1 MFFVTYVILFIGCLT
16 ITTMIHA
23 LTIHK
28 IEKVMKKR
36 FLRSD
41 QEYRELNSC
50 LNMSTYTLVVLFFL
64 PLFLSTVL
72 VAKYFIH

>member
-41 QEYRELNSC
+41 QEYKELDSC

-64 PLFLSTVL
+64 TLFLSTAL

>member
-1 MFFVTYVILFIGCLT
+1 MIFVTYVILFIGCLT

-23 LTIHK
+23 LTIRK

-64 PLFLSTVL
+64 TLFLSIVL

>member
-16 ITTMIHA
+16 ITTMIHV

-64 PLFLSTVL
+64 TLFLSIVL

>member
-28 IEKVMKKR
+28 IE
-36 FLRSD
+36 RSLIRAW
-41 QEYRELNSC
+41 EASWCEE
-50 LNMSTYTLVVLFFL
+50 
-64 PLFLSTVL
+64 
-72 VAKYFIH
+72 I

>member
-16 ITTMIHA
+16 ITTMTHA

-64 PLFLSTVL
+64 TLFLSTAL

>member
-23 LTIHK
+23 LTIRK

-41 QEYRELNSC
+41 REYKELDSC

-64 PLFLSTVL
+64 TLFLSIVL

>member
-36 FLRSD
+36 FLHSD

-64 PLFLSTVL
+64 TLFLSIVL

>member
-23 LTIHK
+23 LTIRK

-36 FLRSD
+36 FLHSD
-41 QEYRELNSC
+41 QEYKELDSC
-50 LNMSTYTLVVLFFL
+50 LNMSAYTLVVLFFL
-64 PLFLSTVL
+64 TLFLSTVL

>member
-64 PLFLSTVL
+64 TLFLSIVL
-72 VAKYFIH
+72 SVKYFIH

>member
-28 IEKVMKKR
+28 IEKVMKKS
-36 FLRSD
+36 FLHSD

-64 PLFLSTVL
+64 TLFLSTAL

>member
-28 IEKVMKKR
+28 IEKFMKKR

-41 QEYRELNSC
+41 REYKELDSC

-64 PLFLSTVL
+64 TLFLSTVL

>member
-1 MFFVTYVILFIGCLT
+1 MFFVIFVILFIGCLT
-16 ITTMIHA
+16 ITTMIHV
-23 LTIHK
+23 LIIRK
-28 IEKVMKKR
+28 IEKFMKKR

-41 QEYRELNSC
+41 QEYKELDSC

-64 PLFLSTVL
+64 TLFLSTIL

>member
-28 IEKVMKKR
+28 IETFMKKR

-50 LNMSTYTLVVLFFL
+50 LNMSTYTLVVLFL
-64 PLFLSTVL
+64 LTLFLSIVL

>member
-23 LTIHK
+23 LTIRK

-41 QEYRELNSC
+41 QEYRDLNSC

-64 PLFLSTVL
+64 TLFLSIVL

>member
-23 LTIHK
+23 LTIRK

-64 PLFLSTVL
+64 TLFLSIVL

>member
-64 PLFLSTVL
+64 TLFLSTVL
-72 VAKYFIH
+72 VVKYFIH

>member
-16 ITTMIHA
+16 ITTMIHV
-23 LTIHK
+23 LTIRK
-28 IEKVMKKR
+28 IEKFMKKR

-41 QEYRELNSC
+41 REYKELDSC

-64 PLFLSTVL
+64 TLFLSTVL

>member
-23 LTIHK
+23 LTIRK
-28 IEKVMKKR
+28 IEKFMKKR
-36 FLRSD
+36 FLHSD
-41 QEYRELNSC
+41 HEYKELDSC

-64 PLFLSTVL
+64 TLFLSTVL
-72 VAKYFIH
+72 AAKYFIH

>member
-1 MFFVTYVILFIGCLT
+1 MFFVTCVILFIGCLT

-64 PLFLSTVL
+64 TLFLSTVL
-72 VAKYFIH
+72 AAKYFIH

>member
-23 LTIHK
+23 LTIRK

-64 PLFLSTVL
+64 TLFLSTVL

>member
-16 ITTMIHA
+16 ITTMTHA

-36 FLRSD
+36 FLHSD

-64 PLFLSTVL
+64 TLFLSTAL
-72 VAKYFIH
+72 VVKYFIH

>member
-23 LTIHK
+23 LTIRK

-41 QEYRELNSC
+41 QEYKELDSC

-64 PLFLSTVL
+64 TLFLSTVL
-72 VAKYFIH
+72 VAKYFIQ

>member
-1 MFFVTYVILFIGCLT
+1 MIFVTYVILFIGCLT

-23 LTIHK
+23 LTIRK

-64 PLFLSTVL
+64 TLFLSTAL

>member
-23 LTIHK
+23 LTIRK

-41 QEYRELNSC
+41 QEYKELDSC
-50 LNMSTYTLVVLFFL
+50 LNMSAYTLVVLFFL
-64 PLFLSTVL
+64 TLFLSTVL

>member
-16 ITTMIHA
+16 ITTMTHA

-50 LNMSTYTLVVLFFL
+50 LNMSTYTLGVLFFL
-64 PLFLSTVL
+64 TLFLSTVL
-72 VAKYFIH
+72 VAKYFIN

>member
-64 PLFLSTVL
+64 TLFLSIVL

>member
-36 FLRSD
+36 FLHSD

-64 PLFLSTVL
+64 TLFLSTVL
-72 VAKYFIH
+72 VVKYFIH

>member
-23 LTIHK
+23 LTIRK

-36 FLRSD
+36 FLHSD
-41 QEYRELNSC
+41 QEYKELDSC

-64 PLFLSTVL
+64 TLFLSTVL

>member
-23 LTIHK
+23 LTIRK

-41 QEYRELNSC
+41 QEYKELDSC

-64 PLFLSTVL
+64 TLFLSTVL